1 MKRTFLLYFP
11 LFFVFSIAVSD
22 ADLVTIENNWLRVTV
37 DPSGAELQSICH
49 INTDTEYLWQGDPDY
64 WENRAPVMFPVNV
77 RFKANRF
84 SYRGKSYEMPRM
96 GLAVISEF
104 ETFLSE
110 DGEAVTLSLAAN
122 EMTRTHYPFEFVFDV
137 TYRLEGNRLVNE
149 YRVSNNGS
157 ETLYFAMGGH
167 PGFRTPFNK
176 GRSRGDYEISF
187 SKRLN
192 LDRVEINDS
201 LIQTSRVPFLRDE
214 RKFALDDPRIPSGG
228 MFQEDMPARKIG
240 VGLADMLPYVTVEL
254 GDFPN
259 VNIWTP
265 PGMPFVCIEPM
276 VGHHDIQESPLAI
289 DKKPFLILLK
299 GGEAKTY
306 AFSIIVTH
314 NGDLD

>member
-1 MKRTFLLYFP
+1 MTCRSSIFLSLLGF
-11 LFFVFSIAVSD
+11 LSATTLT
-22 ADLVTIENNWLRVTV
+22 ADLVTIENSWLRVSV
-37 DPSGAELQSICH
+37 DPFGAELQSIRH
-49 INTDTEYLWQGDPDY
+49 INTDTEYLWQGDPKY

-77 RFKANRF
+77 RFKDNRF
-84 SYRGKSYEMPRM
+84 SYRGNSYEMPRM

-122 EMTRTHYPFEFVFDV
+122 DMTRTHYPFEFVFDV

-201 LIQTSRVPFLRDE
+201 LIQTSRVPFLQDE
-214 RKFALDDPRIPSGG
+214 RKFALDDPRIPGGG

-240 VGLADMLPYVTVEL
+240 VGLVDMLPYVTVDL

-276 VGHHDIQESPLAI
+276 VAHHDIQESPLAI
-289 DKKPFLILLK
+289 DKKPFLIPVK
-299 GGEAKTY
+299 AGEAKTY
-306 AFSIIVTH
+306 AFTIIVTY